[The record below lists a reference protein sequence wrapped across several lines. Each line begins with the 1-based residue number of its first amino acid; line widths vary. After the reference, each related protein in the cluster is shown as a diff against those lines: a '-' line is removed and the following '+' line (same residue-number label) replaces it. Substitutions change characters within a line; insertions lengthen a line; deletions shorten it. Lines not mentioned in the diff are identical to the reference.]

1 MKRIALL
8 ALLGVLLPPLEGTG
22 LGATN
27 FQTSRGD
34 SYRLTYPADL
44 TTADQ
49 AEAMLAELD
58 RVKPSGEARLK
69 KWLAA
74 NFRQYAIEP
83 AKVKKVVL
91 LAPGKAGR
99 QTSVILLTDPA
110 DEAQAV
116 ATTVK
121 SSKSNS
127 SC

>member
-1 MKRIALL
+1 MKRLPLITALL
-8 ALLGVLLPPLEGTG
+8 VLLASLEGPC

-27 FQTSRGD
+27 FNTSRSN

-44 TTADQ
+44 TTANH

-58 RVKPSGEARLK
+58 RVRPAGDARLK
-69 KWLAA
+69 QWLAA
-74 NFRQYAIEP
+74 NFKRFAIDP
-83 AKVKKVVL
+83 ASVKKVVL
-91 LAPGKAGR
+91 LRPGKAGR

-121 SSKSNS
+121 SGKSNS